1 MGRFATLIAIV
12 LLAGCSTRQVD
23 ADRCNLTVIIDPAF
37 AASTGAYAWMPGPGD
52 SIWDGRGFSGGG
64 SINFGGDGK
73 GALAALAVVIAAAVV
88 MVSVDIA
95 AHNLDGADLE
105 LAVAGPGGSQVCR
118 LEQGENRFALGD
130 ALMEDLRAGRATL
143 TVRCTGTRRFSFA
156 LPEGLP
162 PFDRDV
168 NYIELTASGRL
179 IVNGTRV
186 ERPEAVTKD
195 PVRK

>member
-1 MGRFATLIAIV
+1 MGRFATLVVIV

-37 AASTGAYAWMPGPGD
+37 AASTGTYEWMPGAGD

-64 SINFGGDGK
+64 SINLGGDAK

-95 AHNLDGADLE
+95 AHNIDGADLE

-130 ALMEDLRAGRATL
+130 TLMEDLRAGRATL

-186 ERPEAVTKD
+186 ERTQPPTVT
-195 PVRK
+195 PP